1 MQQIVNF
8 ILRNKSFLLFILLF
22 SISFVFTIQNN
33 SYQKSKFVNSA
44 NFLSGGVYQKANN
57 ISQYFGLKEQ
67 NLLLQEENN
76 KLKSI
81 LFNTDNETTSSF
93 LDSLSY
99 TSIYNVT
106 PAIVIKNNYTFSTN
120 ILLIDKGKRDSI
132 KQDFGVITSKGIL
145 GIVDHTSAKY
155 ATVLSILNTKS
166 KISAQLK
173 RTNHF
178 GTLKWN
184 GKSPEFVQLVDI
196 PSKAKLI
203 LGDTIMTSGRSAIFP
218 KWVPIGIVKDFKLD
232 AAEDFYEINVTLFN
246 DMTNIEH
253 VYVIENKD
261 AKEINNLINPA
272 DE

>member
-1 MQQIVNF
+1 
-8 ILRNKSFLLFILLF
+8 
-22 SISFVFTIQNN
+22 
-33 SYQKSKFVNSA
+33 
-44 NFLSGGVYQKANN
+44 
-57 ISQYFGLKEQ
+57 
-67 NLLLQEENN
+67 
-76 KLKSI
+76 
-81 LFNTDNETTSSF
+81 
-93 LDSLSY
+93 
-99 TSIYNVT
+99 T

-120 ILLIDKGKRDSI
+120 LLLIDKGKRDSI

-145 GIVDHTSAKY
+145 GIVDHTSTKY

-184 GKSPEFVQLVDI
+184 GKSPELVQLVDI
-196 PSKAKLI
+196 PSKAKL
-203 LGDTIMTSGRSAIFP
+203 LQGDTIMTSGRSAIFP
-218 KWVPIGIVKDFKLD
+218 KGVLIGIVKDFKLD

-246 DMTNIEH
+246 DMTNMEH

-261 AKEINNLINPA
+261 AKEMYNLINPV

>member
-1 MQQIVNF
+1 MQQIINF
-8 ILRNKSFLLFILLF
+8 ILRNKSFLLYILLF
-22 SISFVFTIQNN
+22 FISIVFTIQNH

-44 NFLSGGVYQKANN
+44 NFLSGGIYTKANN

-67 NLLLQEENN
+67 NNLLQEENN
-76 KLKSI
+76 QLKSA
-81 LFNTDNETTSSF
+81 LYNLEGKTKTSF
-93 LDSLSY
+93 LDSLSF
-99 TSIYNVT
+99 TSIYNFT
-106 PAIVIKNNYTFSTN
+106 PAIVIKNNYTLSTN

-145 GIVDHTSAKY
+145 GIIDKTSTKY

-173 RTNHF
+173 RTNDF

-184 GKSPEFVQLVDI
+184 GKTPELVQLVDI
-196 PSKAKLI
+196 PSKAKPI
-203 LGDTIMTSGRSAIFP
+203 QGDTIITSGRSAIFP
-218 KWVPIGIVKDFKLD
+218 KGIPIGIVKDFKLD
-232 AAEDFYEINVTLFN
+232 AAEDFYEINVALFN
-246 DMTNIEH
+246 DMTTIEH

-261 AKEINNLINPA
+261 TKEINNLLNPA